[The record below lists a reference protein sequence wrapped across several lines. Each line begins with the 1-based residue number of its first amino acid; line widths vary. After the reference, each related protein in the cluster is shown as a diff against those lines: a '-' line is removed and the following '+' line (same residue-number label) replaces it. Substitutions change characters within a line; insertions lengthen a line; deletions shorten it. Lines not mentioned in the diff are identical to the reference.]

1 MPRHSRK
8 SLVLVSLLLGA
19 TPALADPAADV
30 PATLTGEWGGLRT
43 DLRDDGIDVTGG
55 YTSEAATNVSGGTS
69 KDATETAQLTLGV
82 KADTEKLFGLQGGT
96 FQMTL
101 THRRGHNLTQTAGL
115 DTLLQTQEV
124 YGRGQTVR
132 LTEFWYQQDL
142 GAGLDIKAG
151 RLPTGGDFSSFPCNH
166 MNGSFCGAPIGNIG
180 GDFWYN
186 WPVSQWAAR
195 LRFQHNN
202 WYVMAGAYE
211 VNPRNLDNDFVL
223 GHFHGATGVLA
234 PVEFGVHTRM
244 GSGGLPG
251 LYQVGGWYSSD
262 NADDVLLGTDRR
274 PAILASSE
282 RLQRSGRYG
291 GFMLLQ
297 QQLTGTASSDDP
309 GKAPQTTHGLTAFV
323 TVTQADRNT
332 ARIDNQITAGLRY
345 LGLVPGRPQDSL
357 QLAAARTHVN
367 GRASLLDV
375 LQVPGADR
383 AGSEYAIEFDYGL
396 QVTPWLNVQPNV
408 EYIVNPG
415 ALDRTDVVT
424 LGVKTAITL

>member
-1 MPRHSRK
+1 MSPYTRT
-8 SLVLVSLLLGA
+8 SLALFSILLGA
-19 TPALADPAADV
+19 TPALADEPATKA
-30 PATLTGEWGGLRT
+30 PATLTGEWGGLRK
-43 DLRDDGIDVTGG
+43 DLRDDGLDITGG
-55 YTSEAATNVSGGTS
+55 YTSEAATNLSGGTR
-69 KDATETAQLTLGV
+69 KDVTETAQLTLGV
-82 KADTEKLFGLQGGT
+82 KADLDKLVGLKGGT

-115 DTLLQTQEV
+115 DTLLQVQEV

-142 GAGLDIKAG
+142 GGGLDVKLG

-195 LRFQHNN
+195 VRYQHDD

-234 PVEFGVHTRM
+234 PVEFGLHTRM
-244 GSGGLPG
+244 GSGALPG

-274 PAILASSE
+274 PAVLASSPAL
-282 RLQRSGRYG
+282 RRSGRYG
-291 GFMLLQ
+291 GYVILQ
-297 QQLTGTASSDDP
+297 QQLTGTAVDDAAT
-309 GKAPQTTHGLTAFV
+309 GPQTTRGLTGFL
-323 TVTQADRNT
+323 TVTQADRST
-332 ARIDNQITAGLRY
+332 ARIDNQITGGLRY
-345 LGLVPGRPQDSL
+345 LGLMASRPQDSM
-357 QLAAARTHVN
+357 QLSAARTHVN
-367 GRASLLDV
+367 GRASRLEV
-375 LQVPGADR
+375 LQTPGSDR
-383 AGSEYAIEFDYGL
+383 AGSEIAIEADYGAQL
-396 QVTPWLNVQPNV
+396 LPWLNVQPNV
-408 EYIVNPG
+408 QYILHPGGYDVND
-415 ALDRTDVVT
+415 AVVV
-424 LGVKTAITL
+424 GVKTAITL